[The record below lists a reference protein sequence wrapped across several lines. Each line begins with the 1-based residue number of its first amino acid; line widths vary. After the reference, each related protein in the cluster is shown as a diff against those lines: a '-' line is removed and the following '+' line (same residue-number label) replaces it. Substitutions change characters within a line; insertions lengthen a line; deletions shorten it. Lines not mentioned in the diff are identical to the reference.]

1 MLHKSIVALTA
12 MTTVSMVAQASDA
25 SSSDNSGSDQALE
38 VVYVVGSGETRQ
50 VQSLLPENLSTLPPG
65 ASVQKALN
73 IMPGVN
79 AQSVDSL
86 GANEQS
92 LSLSVRGFN
101 TTRLGYTLDG
111 MPLGDG
117 AYNNYNGLTIGRA
130 LIAEN
135 LKRADLSMGIGNL
148 GIASTSNLGGAVTY
162 FSSDPAPDMGV
173 RISQSAGSDSALRSF
188 VRFDT
193 GENNGL
199 SAYLS
204 GSYSKS
210 DLFVDQGAYNTS
222 TGKQFNGK
230 VVYDFGRGA
239 IAAFMDVSRVSQ
251 ANDFYMSKEA
261 LERLGWDWGGY
272 APDWNKALARA
283 YCRPATFN
291 AALCDD
297 SGVDTAADGA
307 FTGGQILRN
316 DELYYVAADYAASE
330 SVNLRAQIYHHDDKG
345 AGNNWNYGWSNRNTP
360 QQLPLIIRDTRYTI
374 DRTGGLMSIG
384 WNIGMHGLQA
394 GYWYE
399 GNTSSAERYS
409 FTNVTGPRSLD
420 TFLEGQPNS
429 GTFAQ
434 ETTWRTHQFYLQD
447 TIRLLDDR
455 LAIDFGFKNT
465 ESTSDAVALP
475 GIAMT
480 PISPT
485 SSNQFAT
492 GSLEAKDSFLPQVG
506 VRFEITRQ
514 HEVFASYA
522 ENIAMFQGGFK
533 LGPQSVSQ
541 AVWDSQGAP
550 LKPERSRS
558 FEAGYRMLMGDFQ
571 ASIAAYTV
579 KFEDRLLQYN
589 PCNSREPNGPGCGN
603 RFYNVGG
610 VDSTG
615 VEVAVL
621 WRPMNGLSWYNA
633 ASLNKSTYND
643 DYMQDGVL
651 YPTADKRQ
659 VDTPDQ
665 LFSSVL
671 TLSGDRW
678 EVALQGKYTGKRYY
692 TYTNDQGLGGYTTF
706 DLGMSYDLGSF
717 FSVKSAKLALNVSN
731 LADKRYVANLD
742 SSVFA
747 PVDPNG
753 TIVVLHSAAPRQ
765 VFGTISFS
773 F

>member
-1 MLHKSIVALTA
+1 MLHRSIAAILA
-12 MTTVSMVAQASDA
+12 VSSAAAFSQVSHAAAPVNVD
-25 SSSDNSGSDQALE
+25 SGEME
-38 VVYVVGSGETRQ
+38 VVYVVGSGQTRQ
-50 VQSLLPENLSTLPPG
+50 VQSLLPENLDVLPPG

-79 AQSVDSL
+79 AQSVDAL
-86 GANEQS
+86 GTNEQS
-92 LSLSVRGFN
+92 LSMSVRGFN

-111 MPLGDG
+111 VPLGDG
-117 AYNNYNGLTIGRA
+117 AYNNYNGLTISRA
-130 LIAEN
+130 LISDNLDRAE
-135 LKRADLSMGIGNL
+135 LSMGIGNL

-162 FSSDPAPDMGV
+162 FSSDPSATMGL
-173 RISQSAGSDSALRSF
+173 RASQSFGSDNAMRTFL
-188 VRFDT
+188 RFDT
-193 GENNGL
+193 GSFGGF

-204 GSYSKS
+204 GSYNES
-210 DLFVDQGAYNTS
+210 DLFVNQDAYNTS

-230 VVYDFGRGA
+230 AVYDFGRGA
-239 IAAFMDVSRVSQ
+239 ITAFVDVSRASQ

-261 LERLGWDWGGY
+261 LNRLGWFWGGH
-272 APDWNKALARA
+272 APDWNKALSRA
-283 YCRPATFN
+283 YCRPATLN
-291 AALCDD
+291 AELCDN
-297 SGVDTAADGA
+297 SGPDGPSDGA
-307 FTGGQILRN
+307 FTGGQILRD
-316 DELYYVAADYAASE
+316 DELYYVSADFAATD
-330 SVNLRAQIYHHDDKG
+330 SVQLRAQVYHHENKG
-345 AGNNWNYGWSNRNTP
+345 AGNNWNYGWSNAGTA

-374 DRTGGLMSIG
+374 DRTGALASIQ
-384 WNIGMHGLQA
+384 WDIGMHSLQA

-420 TFLEGQPNS
+420 TFLKGQPNV

-434 ETTWRTHQFYLQD
+434 ETTWRTRQFYLQD
-447 TIRLLDDR
+447 TVRFLDDR
-455 LAIDFGFKNT
+455 VAVDFGFKST
-465 ESTSDAVALP
+465 DSTSDAAAQP

-485 SSNQFAT
+485 SSAQFAT

-506 VRFEITRQ
+506 VRWQIARS

-533 LGPQSVSQ
+533 LGPQAVSQ
-541 AVWDSQGAP
+541 AVWDSQGTP
-550 LKPERSRS
+550 LKPERSTS
-558 FEAGYRMLMGDFQ
+558 FEAGYRLLLGDLQ
-571 ASIAAYTV
+571 ASVAAYKV

-610 VDSTG
+610 VDSEG
-615 VEVAVL
+615 LELAVL
-621 WRPMNGLSWYNA
+621 WQPMSWLSWYNS
-633 ASLNKSTYND
+633 ASFNDSRYND
-643 DYMQDGVL
+643 DYTQNGVL
-651 YPTADKRQ
+651 YSTADKRQ
-659 VDTPDQ
+659 VDTPDK

-671 TLSGDRW
+671 TLSGAQW
-678 EVALQGKYTGKRYY
+678 SVSLQGKYTGKRYY
-692 TYTNDQGLGGYTTF
+692 TYTNDQGFGGHTTF
-706 DLGMSYDLGSF
+706 DLGASYDLGSF
-717 FSVKSAKLALNVSN
+717 LAIKQAKVSLNLTN
-731 LADKRYVANLD
+731 LTDKRYVANLD

-747 PVDPNG
+747 PVDPTG